1 MTQLVWKFL
10 RQTEGVV
17 STDWIILTAA
27 LVGFAV
33 GVFTFFETGTGA
45 IMTGIDGQMATQ
57 DAASD
62 F

>member
-1 MTQLVWKFL
+1 MEQLVRKFL
-10 RQTEGVV
+10 CREEGIV
-17 STDWIILTAA
+17 STEWIVLTAA

-33 GVFTFFETGTGA
+33 GVFTFFETETGEILSA
-45 IMTGIDGQMATQ
+45 VDGQMVTQ